1 MGIGVGK
8 GLQEI
13 GKKNRILLPS
23 LLGSI
28 VSFVFIAAVQ
38 AVCFLA
44 EHTWL
49 LILAVVAFLMERFL
63 KRNRLRCQTNR
74 IVKITAPTT
83 ISASFMSGLLQP
95 EVGQVWWE
103 KWAPP
108 VFALSDLALPCGLD

>member
-1 MGIGVGK
+1 MKETFQKYGFTVTAIIFAPGTVIGAIIVALTNSLKAMGIGVGK

-49 LILAVVAFLMERFL
+49 LILATM
-63 KRNRLRCQTNR
+63 
-74 IVKITAPTT
+74 
-83 ISASFMSGLLQP
+83 
-95 EVGQVWWE
+95 GQR
-103 KWAPP
+103 
-108 VFALSDLALPCGLD
+108 